1 LTRSRNIVE
10 IKDENEGFLA
20 GFYRGCRLCYG
31 SKIEKFL
38 VDFNC
43 IQTQLKVS
51 NGTDSQ
57 STFWSYWRCWSH
69 QPKSWGEKLLL
80 FWFLQD
86 LNFPPDDRWKKWKV
100 LESDSDEFVP
110 QVSQWFQGL
119 IVNSIL
125 FLFLSIAATSNFIL
139 GTLFGG

>member
-1 LTRSRNIVE
+1 
-10 IKDENEGFLA
+10 
-20 GFYRGCRLCYG
+20 
-31 SKIEKFL
+31 
-38 VDFNC
+38 
-43 IQTQLKVS
+43 
-51 NGTDSQ
+51 
-57 STFWSYWRCWSH
+57 
-69 QPKSWGEKLLL
+69 
-80 FWFLQD
+80 